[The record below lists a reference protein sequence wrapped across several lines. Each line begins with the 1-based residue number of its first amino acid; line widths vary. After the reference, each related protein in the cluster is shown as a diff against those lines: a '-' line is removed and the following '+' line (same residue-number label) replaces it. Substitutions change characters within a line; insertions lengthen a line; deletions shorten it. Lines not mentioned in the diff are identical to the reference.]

1 MEDPEAPVDIR
12 IRVVSEA
19 GGQYPKPIR
28 GNEWQDENMSEKFSR
43 RYLVPEGERVDL
55 STLRTEETLS
65 LEKDDAKSELANI
78 VGKIAFL
85 QHRLMAEARRSLLI
99 VIQGRDA
106 SGKDGLVRHVMSG
119 LNPAG
124 VRVTNFK
131 VPAGDETEHDYLWR
145 CHARV
150 PARGEVGV
158 WNRSHYEDILVPRVK
173 RLVDEEVWRRRYR
186 HIRDFEALLVDE
198 GTRVAKFY
206 LHVSH
211 DVQRQRL
218 QKRVE
223 NPESGWKHNPSDLTD
238 RAIWPLYQEVYED
251 LLEETSRLH
260 APWFIIPSDVKWGRD
275 VIFARILHEILEEMA
290 PQLPEPDE
298 SLRHITVV

>member
-1 MEDPEAPVDIR
+1 
-12 IRVVSEA
+12 
-19 GGQYPKPIR
+19 
-28 GNEWQDENMSEKFSR
+28 MSDNFSR
-43 RYLVPEGERVDL
+43 RFLVPEGKRIELPEFGTAD
-55 STLRTEETLS
+55 TLG
-65 LEKDDAKSELANI
+65 LEKDEAKAHLSEI

-85 QHRLMAEARRSLLI
+85 QHRLMAEARRSLLV

-173 RLVDEEVWRRRYR
+173 NLVEEDIWRRRYR
-186 HIRDFEALLVDE
+186 HIRDFESLLVDE
-198 GTRVAKFY
+198 GTRIAKFY

-223 NPESGWKHNPSDLTD
+223 NPESGWKHNPSDLSD
-238 RAIWPLYQEVYED
+238 RAIWPLYEKAYED
-251 LLEETSRLH
+251 LLEETSRPH
-260 APWFIIPSDVKWGRD
+260 APWFIVPADVKWGRD
-275 VIFARILHEILEEMA
+275 LIFAKILLEILQEMD
-290 PQLPEPDE
+290 PQLPKPDE
-298 SLRHITVV
+298 SLRFITVI